1 MPRQTYAKNEVT
13 SWPVPNYWD
22 AVAFCFV
29 VALLVL
35 LGWGARE
42 MLVQFD
48 VGQQTPISL
57 SPAYLPYYA
66 LRSVLRMFIALG
78 FSLIFTFIF
87 GTWAAK
93 SRSAEKLII
102 PLIDIL
108 QSVPVLGFLTIT
120 VPAFILLFPGS
131 MLGPEAA
138 AIFAI
143 FTAQVWNMA
152 LSLYQSVKTVP
163 TELSEAAAMFRL
175 SPWQKFWRI
184 DTPFA
189 MPGLIWNMMMSMS
202 CSWVFL
208 VASEAIAVAGHHIS
222 LPGVGSYI
230 ALAILQKNKLAIL
243 YSIITMLL
251 VILIYDQILFR
262 PLVAWSQKFKPNNE
276 EEDEDEAESWVLNLF
291 QRTAF
296 FNFIGDC
303 IGWCV
308 DRFVNLSILRHT
320 PTRRY
325 YEPSDVWRRI
335 FLMAWNSC
343 LLVSLVA
350 SLVILFLFIT
360 RSIPFGEIIHTFYLG
375 AITAIRVIVLII
387 VSSIIWVPIGVWV
400 GSKAKIAQIV
410 QPIAQFL
417 AAFPANLLFPIVFM
431 LIVKYHLSVNIWV
444 SPLMVLGTQWYILFN
459 VIAGASSLPKNLR
472 QAVGTLNV
480 KGWLWWRKFML
491 PAIFPYYITGAI
503 TAAGGAWN
511 ISIIAEA
518 VQWGNQQLN
527 ATGLGAYITEV
538 ATKGSF
544 EQLVLGISVMSLYVL
559 AFNHFLWKPLYNLAE
574 ERFQIL

>member
-1 MPRQTYAKNEVT
+1 MPRQTYTKNEVT
-13 SWPVPNYWD
+13 SWPIPNYWD
-22 AVAFCFV
+22 AVALCFV

-35 LGWGARE
+35 LGWGAKE
-42 MLVQFD
+42 MLVQFN
-48 VGQQTPISL
+48 VGQQTSISL
-57 SPAYLPYYA
+57 NPAYLPYYA
-66 LRSVLRMFIALG
+66 LRSVLRMLIALG

-87 GTWAAK
+87 GSWAAK

-120 VPAFILLFPGS
+120 VPAFILLFRGS

-152 LSLYQSVKTVP
+152 LSLYQSIKTVP
-163 TELSEAAAMFRL
+163 SELTEAGLMFRL

-208 VASEAIAVAGHHIS
+208 VASEAISVAGHHIN

-230 ALAILQKNKLAIL
+230 ALAILQKDKMAIL

-262 PLVAWSQKFKPNNE
+262 PLVAWSQKFRASI
-276 EEDEDEAESWVLNLF
+276 DEDDDEPESWILNLF

-296 FNFIGDC
+296 FNFIGASV
-303 IGWCV
+303 GWAA
-308 DRFVNLSILRHT
+308 DRFVNLSILRNA
-320 PTRRY
+320 PARRY
-325 YEPSDVWRRI
+325 YEPNETWRRI
-335 FLMAWNSC
+335 FAILWSSA
-343 LLVSLVA
+343 LALGLIA
-350 SLVILFLFIT
+350 SVLILFLFIKH
-360 RSIPFGEIIHTFYLG
+360 SVPFSEIVHTFYLG
-375 AITAIRVIVLII
+375 AVTALRVLII
-387 VSSIIWVPIGVWV
+387 ILISSIIWVPIGVWV
-400 GSKAKIAQIV
+400 GSKAKVAQVV

-480 KGWLWWRKFML
+480 TGWLWWRKFML

-518 VQWGNQQLN
+518 VQWGNQQLD
-527 ATGLGAYITEV
+527 ATGLGAYITQV

>member
-1 MPRQTYAKNEVT
+1 MPRPTYSKNEVT

-22 AVAFCFV
+22 AVALCFV

-35 LGWGARE
+35 LGWGAKE
-42 MLVQFD
+42 MLVQFNI
-48 VGQQTPISL
+48 GQQSTISL
-57 SPAYLPYYA
+57 NPVYLPYYA
-66 LRSVLRMFIALG
+66 LRSVLRMLIALG

-120 VPAFILLFPGS
+120 VPLFILLFRGS

-163 TELSEAAAMFRL
+163 SELSEAAAMFRL

-202 CSWVFL
+202 SSWVFL
-208 VASEAIAVAGHHIS
+208 VASEAMSVAGHHIS

-230 ALAILQKNKLAIL
+230 ALAILQKNKFAIL

-262 PLVAWSQKFKPNNE
+262 PLVAWSQKFRPSID
-276 EEDEDEAESWVLNLF
+276 EEDDEPESWVLNLF

-303 IGWCV
+303 VGWCA

-320 PTRRY
+320 PLRRY
-325 YEPSDVWRRI
+325 YEPSEIWRRI
-335 FLMAWNSC
+335 FTMAWNSVLI
-343 LLVSLVA
+343 LLLMA
-350 SLVILFLFIT
+350 ALVILYLFIT
-360 RSIPFGEIIHTFYLG
+360 HSIPFSEILHTFYLG
-375 AITAIRVIVLII
+375 AVTALRVLIIII

-400 GSKAKIAQIV
+400 GSKAKVAQVV

-417 AAFPANLLFPIVFM
+417 AAFPANLLFPLVFM

-518 VQWGNQQLN
+518 VQWGTQQLN
-527 ATGLGAYITEV
+527 ATGLGAYITQV

-559 AFNHFLWKPLYNLAE
+559 AFNHFLWKPLYNLAQ

>member
-1 MPRQTYAKNEVT
+1 MPRQMYSKNEVT
-13 SWPVPNYWD
+13 SWPIPNYWD
-22 AVAFCFV
+22 AAAFFFV
-29 VALLVL
+29 VAVLVL
-35 LGWGARE
+35 LGWGAKE
-42 MLVQFD
+42 MLIQFNI
-48 VGQQTPISL
+48 GQPTPISL
-57 SPAYLPYYA
+57 DPGYLPYYA
-66 LRSVLRMFIALG
+66 LRSVLRMLIALS

-120 VPAFILLFPGS
+120 VPLFILLFRGS

-163 TELSEAAAMFRL
+163 SELTEAAAMFRL

-202 CSWVFL
+202 SSWVFL
-208 VASEAIAVAGHHIS
+208 VASEAMSVAGHHIS

-230 ALAILQKNKLAIL
+230 ALAIEQKDKMAIL
-243 YSIITMLL
+243 YSIIAMLL

-262 PLVAWSQKFKPNNE
+262 PLVAWSQKFRPSID
-276 EEDEDEAESWVLNLF
+276 EEDDEPESWVLNLF

-296 FNFIGDC
+296 FNFIGSC
-303 IGWCV
+303 FGWCA
-308 DRFVNLSILRHT
+308 DRFVNISILRHT
-320 PTRRY
+320 HARRY
-325 YEPSDVWRRI
+325 YEPNEKWRRFFSI
-335 FLMAWNSC
+335 VWNGCLILFLMA
-343 LLVSLVA
+343 A
-350 SLVILFLFIT
+350 LVILFRFIT
-360 RSIPFGEIIHTFYLG
+360 HSLPFSEILHTFYLG
-375 AITAIRVIVLII
+375 AVTALRVLVIIT

-400 GSKAKIAQIV
+400 GSKAKVAQVV

-472 QAVGTLNV
+472 QAVNTLNV
-480 KGWLWWRKFML
+480 SGWLWWRKFML

-518 VQWGNQQLN
+518 VQWGNQELN
-527 ATGLGAYITEV
+527 ATGLGSYITQV

-559 AFNHFLWKPLYNLAE
+559 AFNHFLWKPLYNLAQ